1 MNFPNRSR
9 YDMLIRVRNFGA
21 AHRQRFPETSSAHA
35 AFSIVATEVAQMDAL
50 AVAEHVSSRSARA
63 ARKGEARKQLME
75 SLARAAN
82 TAWVLS
88 RTIPELSNHT
98 ETPGAIAD
106 RQLVTFGRG
115 FVTAATPH
123 VAQFAAHGITIE
135 SLGAQIEAY
144 EAAVA
149 ERGTRRDE
157 LAQTRNRINAS
168 LTRALEAV
176 DTLDVTVANTL
187 ATDPIMLALWKR
199 ERRLEQPRPRVK
211 AAAAKAAAATT
222 ESAVA
227 ATTGATEDT
236 VEKAA

>member
-21 AHRQRFPETSSAHA
+21 AHVQRFPETSSVHA
-35 AFSIVATEVAQMDAL
+35 AFSIVATEVAQIEAL

-63 ARKGEARKQLME
+63 ARKGEARRRLQE

-115 FVTAATPH
+115 FVTAATPY
-123 VAQFAAHGITIE
+123 VAQFAAHGIAIE
-135 SLGAQIEAY
+135 RLSEQIETF
-144 EAAVA
+144 EAAVV

-157 LAQTRNRINAS
+157 LAQTRHRINAS

-187 ATDPIMLALWKR
+187 ATDPMTLALWKR
-199 ERRLEQPRPRVK
+199 ERRLEQPRARVK
-211 AAAAKAAAATT
+211 AAAAKAAAF

-227 ATTGATEDT
+227 VTAGVKED